1 MPVTKSL
8 EPIFLETF
16 KNDAPATTVNIL
28 FRTKILF
35 RNRCFLFVVSSSV
48 QRREYDNTIGTVD
61 NYKIQITKIAVLH
74 DVALLPRKLPPRTA
88 DTPLGDIVITSRVR
102 MLLCLLRY
110 RNIAVSTF
118 PRISLEFPRNRLGL
132 KINLPHH
139 DSSSKR
145 RITISKRKN
154 RTKKCEKC
162 HSNVYRFL
170 PFGISGWVYKARCK
184 DSVRRNAMKYVAFLT
199 LCYMTSIS
207 TSIR

>member
-48 QRREYDNTIGTVD
+48 QRREYDNTIGIVD

-88 DTPLGDIVITSRVR
+88 DTPLETS
-102 MLLCLLRY
+102 LLRAASGCFY
-110 RNIAVSTF
+110 VFCDTE
-118 PRISLEFPRNRLGL
+118 ISLSLLFLEYLSNFPEIG
-132 KINLPHH
+132 
-139 DSSSKR
+139 
-145 RITISKRKN
+145 
-154 RTKKCEKC
+154 
-162 HSNVYRFL
+162 
-170 PFGISGWVYKARCK
+170 
-184 DSVRRNAMKYVAFLT
+184 SV
-199 LCYMTSIS
+199 
-207 TSIR
+207 

>member
-35 RNRCFLFVVSSSV
+35 KNRCFLFVVSSSA

-88 DTPLGDIVITSRVR
+88 DTPLETS
-102 MLLCLLRY
+102 LLRAASGCFY
-110 RNIAVSTF
+110 VFCDTE
-118 PRISLEFPRNRLGL
+118 ISLSLLFLEYLSNFPEIGSVW
-132 KINLPHH
+132 K
-139 DSSSKR
+139 STC
-145 RITISKRKN
+145 RITI
-154 RTKKCEKC
+154 
-162 HSNVYRFL
+162 
-170 PFGISGWVYKARCK
+170 P
-184 DSVRRNAMKYVAFLT
+184 RRNEGLPYRSERIVQRNVRNVIPMFVGFFHLE
-199 LCYMTSIS
+199 
-207 TSIR
+207 